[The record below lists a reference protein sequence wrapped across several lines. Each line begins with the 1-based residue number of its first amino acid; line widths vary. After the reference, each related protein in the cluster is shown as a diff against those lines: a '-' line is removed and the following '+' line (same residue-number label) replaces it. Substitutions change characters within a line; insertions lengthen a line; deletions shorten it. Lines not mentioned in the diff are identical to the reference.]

1 MRQYEVTIAM
11 PVYNVAP
18 YVEAALLS
26 ALNQTFRN
34 IEYLIIDDKG
44 EDGSMDIVRRVINA
58 HSRKEDIRIIDQKYN
73 QKTGAARNAGVDNA
87 KGKYLFF
94 LDSDDTIS
102 SDCIEILYNAMSQ
115 TPVDFVSASFVRKDR
130 QGKIYP
136 LCHYEKDII
145 IGYGK
150 FSVFD
155 YCYGSGNKIAVSLCN
170 RLYDISFLR
179 SNHIRCIPSQTHED
193 SWFTYQ
199 VLMMATSCRL
209 LPNCT
214 MFYTYNPNSSSATF
228 STGYSENTARQYA
241 DIQILKCN
249 YIKPY
254 VKNSFYRGALTDIMK
269 MCLYHAYQI
278 EISSQMDRIK
288 KMELETILLN
298 PPFLVP
304 TQGNRSG
311 CALKYFLY
319 RFFYIL
325 PLAWRLALIR
335 IGGSLK
341 IKGILRRWMHF

>member
-1 MRQYEVTIAM
+1 MKQYEVTIAM

-26 ALNQTFRN
+26 ALNQTFQA

-58 HSRKEDIRIIDQKYN
+58 HPRKEDIRIIDQKYN

-102 SDCIEILYNAMSQ
+102 PNCIEILYNAMSQ
-115 TPVDFVSASFVRKDR
+115 TPVDFVSASFVRKDG

-136 LCHYEKDII
+136 ACRYDKDTIVE
-145 IGYGK
+145 YGK

-170 RLYDISFLR
+170 RLYDIEFLR
-179 SNHIRCIPSQTHED
+179 CNHIRCIPSQTHED

-209 LPNCT
+209 LPDCT
-214 MFYTYNPNSSSATF
+214 MFYTYNPNSSSAAF
-228 STGYSENTARQYA
+228 STGYSGNTALQYA

-249 YIKPY
+249 YIKPF
-254 VKNSFYRGALTDIMK
+254 VGEKFYRGALTDIMK
-269 MCLYHAYQI
+269 MSLYHSYQI
-278 EISSQMDRIK
+278 EISSQMDRRK
-288 KMELETILLN
+288 KTELESALLN
-298 PPFLVP
+298 PPFFRP
-304 TQGNRSG
+304 ARGNHGGRSVE
-311 CALKYFLY
+311 YILY
-319 RFFYIL
+319 RLFYIL
-325 PLAWRLALIR
+325 PLAWRIALIR
-335 IGGSLK
+335 FGGYLRV
-341 IKGILRRWMHF
+341 KGFLRRWVHF